1 MLAKQSI
8 PACGKKGARICPAF
22 CRSSGTQRDQ
32 VIARGARRADGG
44 GTRAV
49 ARIESSRAYADPI
62 GALGLPLN
70 VGIRFP
76 AGYLMFR
83 LSSTFDPMRQRV
95 IRVT

>member
-1 MLAKQSI
+1 VLAKQSI

-32 VIARGARRADGG
+32 VTARGETADGG

-49 ARIESSRAYADPI
+49 ARIERSRAYADPI
-62 GALGLPLN
+62 GALGLPLK

-76 AGYLMFR
+76 AGHLMFR
-83 LSSTFDPMRQRV
+83 LSSTFDPRRQPL